1 MIPGKPNGLSITAD
15 KIVDG
20 KAINMGT
27 LEFRY
32 EPDQDVLICDYAQGS
47 WRLKASGGA
56 MKGTL
61 TRQDKTVFR
70 RVDLRKQP

>member
-32 EPDQDVLICDYAQGS
+32 EPDEDILICDYAQGTG
-47 WRLKASGGA
+47 ASKHQAG
-56 MKGTL
+56 
-61 TRQDKTVFR
+61 Q
-70 RVDLRKQP
+70 